1 MELKKESRMLKDDI
15 EEILIDEEKIISRCK
30 DLGKQINRD
39 YHGEQLIMVALL
51 KGSVPFL
58 AELLKNIEL
67 VIEVDFLD
75 VSSYEGTESTG
86 EINIRK
92 DLDRSIRGK
101 EILIVE
107 DIVDTGRTLE
117 TVKKYLY
124 NKGAKRVCVA
134 TLLDKKSRR
143 VVAVDAEYVGFD
155 IPDYFVVGF
164 GLDYNQKYRNLPFI
178 GVLKKELYS

>member
-1 MELKKESRMLKDDI
+1 MLIDDI
-15 EEILIDEEKIISRCK
+15 AEILITEEEIVARCK
-30 DLGKQINRD
+30 QLSKEINNE
-39 YHGEQLIMVALL
+39 YHDRQPIMVALL

-58 AELLKNIEL
+58 AELLKNIDL
-67 VIEVDFLD
+67 AVEVDFLD
-75 VSSYEGTESTG
+75 VSSYAGTESTG

-92 DLDRSIRGK
+92 DLDRSIRDK
-101 EILIVE
+101 EIIIVE
-107 DIVDTGRTLE
+107 DIVDTGRTLT

-124 NKGAKRVCVA
+124 GKGAKSVKVA

-143 VVAVDAEYVGFD
+143 VVEIEAEYIGFD

-164 GLDYNQKYRNLPFI
+164 GLDFNQKYRNLPFI